1 MLPAYRIIIRDV
13 KRYTDNGL
21 DYIPVLEFKQMA
33 GRAGRPE
40 HHDEGHAVA
49 IAEEEGERQEIR
61 DRYIYGEPETIYSKL
76 AVEPVLR
83 MHALG
88 LIATGFAASFEDLTR
103 FFENTFY
110 AYQYGET
117 DDIVEKLESVV
128 GNLEE
133 YGFVEE
139 DEGNLAA
146 TTIGERV
153 AELYIDPYTAHHL
166 LQHLEQAEAGGGSD
180 LAFLHSLSQT
190 VEMKPR
196 FRVRQSEEADV
207 EEMLAEAEEELFEQ
221 PPEPWDLGYDQ
232 FLEAL
237 KTGMCLKEWVEEV
250 DEDDLMDRYNVTPGG
265 VRAKVEQ
272 ADWLL
277 YACSELATLQEWD
290 SAREQVQKLRTRVK
304 HGIREEL
311 LPLVRFDQV
320 GRVRARALYDDGI
333 TTASDIRDASFNHL
347 KNLVGK
353 RTAEKLKGQVGQD
366 NVFDKENILDYMD
379 SGN

>member
-1 MLPAYRIIIRDV
+1 I
-13 KRYTDNGL
+13 
-21 DYIPVLEFKQMA
+21 
-33 GRAGRPE
+33 
-40 HHDEGHAVA
+40 
-49 IAEEEGERQEIR
+49 
-61 DRYIYGEPETIYSKL
+61 
-76 AVEPVLR
+76 
-83 MHALG
+83 
-88 LIATGFAASFEDLTR
+88 
-103 FFENTFY
+103 
-110 AYQYGET
+110 
-117 DDIVEKLESVV
+117 
-128 GNLEE
+128 
-133 YGFVEE
+133 EE
-139 DEGNLAA
+139 DEGDLAA

-166 LQHLEQAEAGGGSD
+166 LQHMEQAEQRGGSD
-180 LAFLHSLSQT
+180 LAWLHSLSQT

-196 FRVRQSEEADV
+196 FRVRSSEEADV
-207 EEMLAEAEEELFEQ
+207 EEMLAEAEEELFDT
-221 PPEPWDLGYDQ
+221 PPEPWDIGYDQ

-250 DEDDLMDRYNVTPGG
+250 DEDELMERYNVTPGG

-277 YACSELATLQEWD
+277 YACSELATLKEWD
-290 SAREQVQKLRTRVK
+290 DARGQVQKLRTRVK

-333 TTASDIRDASFNHL
+333 TSAADIRDASFNHL

-353 RTAEKLKGQVGQD
+353 RTAEKLKHQVGQD
-366 NVFDKENILDYMD
+366 NIFDKENILDYMD